1 MPPKMDVVWAEDE
14 LQRLARRLDEP
25 FVSTGDP
32 GDVCMALGRRARELH
47 YGYVQCV
54 RGDLIVASRALL
66 RPAVEVNILLRF
78 IRGRPEHRAKLWQHE
93 TNRQM
98 VELVEDIKRRPIP
111 EKQRLDLPSDDEL
124 VEARR
129 RVADVRKEAMDAG
142 VPGLTNN
149 GPLIPPLRGQVEML
163 DTSEAWQ
170 AYVMAYG
177 PLSSEQHIGH
187 FSFQQSFLHE
197 LPDGTV
203 VHHDRYEVRQLERAL
218 GSSVFASTLIVVSN
232 WLALGITAEAER
244 IRVGLVGI

>member
-1 MPPKMDVVWAEDE
+1 MSSG
-14 LQRLARRLDEP
+14 QRMSCSVSHVGSTSP

-111 EKQRLDLPSDDEL
+111 EKQRLDLPS
-124 VEARR
+124 
-129 RVADVRKEAMDAG
+129 
-142 VPGLTNN
+142 
-149 GPLIPPLRGQVEML
+149 
-163 DTSEAWQ
+163 
-170 AYVMAYG
+170 
-177 PLSSEQHIGH
+177 
-187 FSFQQSFLHE
+187 
-197 LPDGTV
+197 
-203 VHHDRYEVRQLERAL
+203 
-218 GSSVFASTLIVVSN
+218 
-232 WLALGITAEAER
+232 
-244 IRVGLVGI
+244 